1 MDNICMPKFNKN
13 QSGQALIFVVATM
26 TVAMAVGV
34 GVSLR
39 NLSSISRTSRTD
51 TASRAQA
58 AAEGGAENM
67 LSRPESEL
75 KAFADS
81 SPANGIDEVIEFTP
95 TTGDNVTAVAEI
107 TVDHYNIDSSVGYL
121 PLEIEEGQVSE
132 VKLDGNGVEVCWS
145 STATDTDTDL
155 YFVAYND
162 DGDLEKQGVE
172 SSQHRGFPS
181 GYDTNFESSKSGKD
195 GFDDCYDVSV
205 PSNAT
210 ALRIRSINETSR
222 VGVYSG
228 SGLPNQGYEITSVG
242 KLSNVEQG
250 EEAEAVVRVI
260 RSLPYMPGI
269 FDFGVFSGSTGD
281 ALD

>member
-1 MDNICMPKFNKN
+1 MPKNYKN

-51 TASRAQA
+51 TSSRAQA

-81 SPANGIDEVIEFTP
+81 SPQGGVDETIQFTP
-95 TTGDNVTAVAEI
+95 TTGDNVTAEAEI
-107 TVDHYNIDSSVGYL
+107 TVEHYNVDATVGYI
-121 PLEIEEGQVSE
+121 PLEIDEGQVSE
-132 VKLDGNGVEVCWS
+132 VKLNGNGVTVCWS
-145 STATDTDTDL
+145 STSNDVDTDL
-155 YFVAYND
+155 YFISYND
-162 DGDLEKQGVE
+162 SGDMNKVGVE

-181 GYDTNFESSKSGKD
+181 GYDTNFENSKSGKD

-205 PSNAT
+205 PSDAI

-222 VGVYSG
+222 IGVYG
-228 SGLPNQGYEITSVG
+228 DNLPNQGYEITSVG

-250 EEAEAVVRVI
+250 EEAEAVVRVV
-260 RSLPYMPGI
+260 RSLPYMPGV

-281 ALD
+281 SLD

>member
-1 MDNICMPKFNKN
+1 MDNIAMPKNYKN

-75 KAFADS
+75 KAFADNT
-81 SPANGIDEVIEFTP
+81 PAGGVDETIQFTP
-95 TTGDNVTAVAEI
+95 TTGDNVTAVAEV
-107 TVDHYNIDSSVGYL
+107 TVDHYNVDPALGYI
-121 PLEIEEGQVSE
+121 PLEIDEGQVSE
-132 VKLDGNGVEVCWS
+132 VKLNGNGVEVCWS
-145 STATDTDTDL
+145 STANDVDTDL
-155 YFVAYND
+155 YFISYNK
-162 DGDLEKQGVE
+162 DGDMNKVGVE
-172 SSQHRGFPS
+172 SAQHRGFPS
-181 GYDTNFESSKSGKD
+181 GYDSNFENSSSGKD
-195 GFDDCYDVSV
+195 GFDDCYNVSV
-205 PSNAT
+205 PSDAV

-222 VGVYSG
+222 IGVYG
-228 SGLPNQGYEITSVG
+228 NNLPNQGYEITSVG

-250 EEAEAVVRVI
+250 EEAEAVVKVV
-260 RSLPYMPGI
+260 RSLPYMPGV

-281 ALD
+281 ALN